1 MTSRR
6 FIYRI
11 LLISSA
17 LVHLL
22 LGSHS
27 ITAQTSRESP
37 AELRN
42 SGGSRH
48 FIDYFYLEPYCG
60 LGIVAGNAIEEWSV
74 VGIKPGMGVVSGLHL
89 LVGKPENAG
98 SIYWGIDIGF
108 ASYLHRRKIYRYE
121 PFIDVSKPWI
131 YVDDMHFMQRFV
143 FILPTMRVVLLRDRV
158 FCQLGFGR
166 NRSWWRTNF
175 WSTLGGW
182 CLKDGYS
189 GKVYKTSIQ
198 YRKVSL
204 SVMVFNCHAGVHFS
218 DPDPLD
224 SIHHRDLIIPLRAN
238 TVMLTL
244 GIAL

>member
-6 FIYRI
+6 FIYSI

-74 VGIKPGMGVVSGLHL
+74 VG
-89 LVGKPENAG
+89 
-98 SIYWGIDIGF
+98 
-108 ASYLHRRKIYRYE
+108 
-121 PFIDVSKPWI
+121 
-131 YVDDMHFMQRFV
+131 
-143 FILPTMRVVLLRDRV
+143 
-158 FCQLGFGR
+158 
-166 NRSWWRTNF
+166 
-175 WSTLGGW
+175 
-182 CLKDGYS
+182 
-189 GKVYKTSIQ
+189 
-198 YRKVSL
+198 
-204 SVMVFNCHAGVHFS
+204 
-218 DPDPLD
+218 
-224 SIHHRDLIIPLRAN
+224 DLTP
-238 TVMLTL
+238 
-244 GIAL
+244 